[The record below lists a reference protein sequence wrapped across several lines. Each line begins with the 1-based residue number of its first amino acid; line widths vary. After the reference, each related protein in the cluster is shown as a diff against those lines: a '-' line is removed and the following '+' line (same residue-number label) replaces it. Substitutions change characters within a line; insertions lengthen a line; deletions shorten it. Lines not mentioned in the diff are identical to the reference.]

1 VGEYSGRTAVVTGA
15 GSGLG
20 AAFADVFANA
30 GANLVL
36 LDIDGARAEAKAA
49 ELRDRGVEAISMG
62 VDVAD
67 VASLAKAAEAT
78 RAKFGACH
86 VVCANVGVQQF
97 GAIDKLT
104 AEDWSWVMSVN
115 VLGVINTVNA
125 FLPLVRGATGDR
137 HIVLTSSSSYFVP
150 GVRLG
155 AYTTSKYAVVG
166 YGEILRLELEDEG
179 INVSLFFP
187 AGMSTRHLESSKLA
201 RPTDLGESVLNPD
214 DIQAM
219 MASRDMKT
227 ETHVATADYAARN
240 LLAELR
246 DKRPYVI
253 SHGSYRSQIEA
264 RQREVLDSFDRMLAN
279 P

>member
-1 VGEYSGRTAVVTGA
+1 MGEYSGRTAVVTGA

-36 LDIDGARAEAKAA
+36 LDIDGTRAEAKAA
-49 ELRDRGVEAISMG
+49 ELRDRGAQAISMG
-62 VDVAD
+62 VDVAAL
-67 VASLAKAAEAT
+67 ASEAT
-78 RAKFGACH
+78 QAKFGACH

-240 LLAELR
+240 LLSELR

-264 RQREVLDSFDRMLAN
+264 RQREVLDSFDRMLAK

>member
-1 VGEYSGRTAVVTGA
+1 MGEYSGRTAVVTGA

-20 AAFADVFANA
+20 GAMADLFA
-30 GANLVL
+30 GAGAKVAL
-36 LDIDGARAEAKAA
+36 LDIDGERAEAKAA
-49 ELRDRGVEAISMG
+49 ELRARGTEAFAIK

-67 VASLAKAAEAT
+67 PASVAAAAAAVQA
-78 RAKFGACH
+78 RFGACE
-86 VVCANVGVQQF
+86 VLCANVGVQQF

-115 VLGVINTVNA
+115 VMGVINTVNA
-125 FLPLVRGATGDR
+125 FLPLLRSATGDR
-137 HIVLTSSSSYFVP
+137 HVVLTASSSYFVP

-166 YGEILRLELEDEG
+166 YGEILRLELEEEG
-179 INVSLFFP
+179 INVTLLFP

-201 RPTDLGESVLNPD
+201 RPADLGESQLNPD

-227 ETHVATADYAARN
+227 ETHVATPEHAVRN
-240 LLAELR
+240 LLTELR

-253 SHGSYRSQIEA
+253 SHGSYRTQIEV
-264 RQREVLDSFDRMLAN
+264 RQCEVLASFDRMQAA

>member
-1 VGEYSGRTAVVTGA
+1 LGEYSGRTAVVTGA

-20 AAFADVFANA
+20 GAMADLFA
-30 GANLVL
+30 GAGAKVAL
-36 LDIDGARAEAKAA
+36 LDIDGERAEAKAA
-49 ELRDRGVEAISMG
+49 ELRARGTEAFAIK

-67 VASLAKAAEAT
+67 PASVAAAAAAVQA
-78 RAKFGACH
+78 RFGACEAL
-86 VVCANVGVQQF
+86 CANVGVQQF

-115 VLGVINTVNA
+115 VMGVINTVNA
-125 FLPLVRGATGDR
+125 FLPLLRSATGDR
-137 HIVLTSSSSYFVP
+137 HIVLTASSSYFVP

-179 INVSLFFP
+179 INVTMLFP

-201 RPTDLGESVLNPD
+201 RPTDLGESMLNPD

-227 ETHVATADYAARN
+227 ETHVATPEYAVRN
-240 LLAELR
+240 LLADLR

-253 SHGSYRSQIEA
+253 SHGAYRTQIET
-264 RQREVLDSFDRMLAN
+264 RQGEVLASFDRMLAR